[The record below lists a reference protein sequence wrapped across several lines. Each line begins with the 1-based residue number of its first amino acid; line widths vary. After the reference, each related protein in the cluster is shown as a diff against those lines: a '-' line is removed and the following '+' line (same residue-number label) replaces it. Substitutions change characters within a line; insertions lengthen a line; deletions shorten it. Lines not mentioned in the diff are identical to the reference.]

1 MAVDAA
7 TAMDRMYRHQR
18 HIYDLTRKFYLF
30 GRDRLIGALAPAPG
44 AHVCEIGCGTAR
56 NLVKL
61 ARRYPAITLYG
72 IDASAEMLKTADAA
86 VVRAGLIGRVETRRC
101 LAEQLDPARTFAL
114 GESFDNVICSYSL
127 SMIPSWRGAL
137 ERALTVLK
145 PGGRLDIVDFWNDT
159 SLPGWL
165 RRVLGAW
172 LALFDVT
179 PRPEIA
185 AHLREIAAERGG
197 HLTVARILGGYA
209 FHITYWKAG

>member
-30 GRDRLIGALAPAPG
+30 GRDRLIRSLAPANG

-56 NLVKL
+56 NLIKL

-86 VVRAGLIGRVETRRC
+86 VVHAGLIGRIETRRC
-101 LAEQLDPARTFAL
+101 LAEQLDPERTFAL
-114 GESFDNVICSYSL
+114 GQKFDGVICSYSL
-127 SMIPSWRGAL
+127 SMIPGWRD
-137 ERALTVLK
+137 ALTHALAVLK
-145 PGGRLDIVDFWNDT
+145 PGGRLDIVDFWNDA
-159 SLPGWL
+159 SLPRWL
-165 RRVLGAW
+165 RRALSAW

-185 AHLREIAAERGG
+185 DHLRAIAAAQGG
-197 HLTVARILGGYA
+197 HLVVERIVAGYA
-209 FHITYWKAG
+209 FHITYWKP